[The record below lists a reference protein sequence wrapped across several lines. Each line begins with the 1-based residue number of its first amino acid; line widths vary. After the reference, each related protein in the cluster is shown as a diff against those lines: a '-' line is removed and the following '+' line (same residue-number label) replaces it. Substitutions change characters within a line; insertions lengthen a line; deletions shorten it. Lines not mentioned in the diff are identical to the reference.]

1 MPTLLLLRHAKSSWE
16 NDDLDDFDRPLN
28 PRGRRAAPAM
38 GKVLLEREL
47 VPDRVLC
54 SPAARTRE
62 TWALV
67 EDALETEVPAEYPDA
82 LYLADTSE
90 MVEEI
95 RSGGREARRLLV
107 VGHNP
112 GMERLALALAGDGPL
127 ELRARMAVKY
137 PTAALAVLGF
147 EGGWGAVAP
156 GRGRL
161 VHFIRPKDLPD
172 ADEKGL

>member
-16 NDDLDDFDRPLN
+16 DEDLDDFDRPLN

-38 GKVLLEREL
+38 GRVLLERGW

-67 EDALETEVPAEYPDA
+67 EEALGTEVPAEYPDV
-82 LYLADTSE
+82 LYLAEPGE

-95 RSGGREARRLLV
+95 RNAGREAERLLV

-112 GMERLALALAGDGPL
+112 GMERLALALAADGAP
-127 ELRARMAVKY
+127 ELRERMAAKY
-137 PTAALAVLGF
+137 PTAALAVLDF
-147 EGGWGAVAP
+147 EGGWDSVAAE
-156 GRGRL
+156 RVRL
-161 VHFIRPKDLPD
+161 VDFIRPKDLPD
-172 ADEKGL
+172 AEERGL

>member
-16 NDDLDDFDRPLN
+16 DDDLDDFDRPLN

-67 EDALETEVPAEYPDA
+67 EDALDREVRAEYPEA
-82 LYLADTSE
+82 LYLADPGE

-95 RSGGREARRLLV
+95 RSGGGEARRLLV

-112 GMERLALALAGDGPL
+112 GMERLALALAGHGPP
-127 ELRARMAVKY
+127 ELRARMAAKY
-137 PTAALAVLGF
+137 PTAALAVLDF
-147 EGGWGAVAP
+147 DGGWDSVAP
-156 GRGRL
+156 GRGGL
-161 VHFIRPKDLPD
+161 VDFIRPKDLPD
-172 ADEKGL
+172 ADERGL

>member
-16 NDDLDDFDRPLN
+16 DDALDDFDRPLN

-38 GKVLLEREL
+38 GGVLLERGW

-67 EDALETEVPAEYPDA
+67 EEALGTEVPAEYPDV
-82 LYLADTSE
+82 LYLAEPDE

-95 RSGGREARRLLV
+95 RNGGREAERLLV

-112 GMERLALALAGDGPL
+112 GMERLALALAGAGAP
-127 ELRARMAVKY
+127 EIRERMAAKY

-147 EGGWGAVAP
+147 EGGWDSVAAW
-156 GRGRL
+156 RGRL
-161 VHFIRPKDLPD
+161 VDFIRPKDLPD
-172 ADEKGL
+172 AEERGL

>member
-16 NDDLDDFDRPLN
+16 DDDLDDFDRPLN

-38 GKVLLEREL
+38 GKVLLERGL

-67 EDALETEVPAEYPDA
+67 EDALETEVPVEYPEA
-82 LYLADTSE
+82 LYLADASE
-90 MVEEI
+90 ILEEI
-95 RSGGREARRLLV
+95 RSGGREAGQLLV

-112 GMERLALALAGDGPL
+112 GVERLALTLAGGGAP
-127 ELRARMAVKY
+127 ELRARMANKY
-137 PTAALAVLGF
+137 PTAALAVLDF
-147 EGGWGAVAP
+147 EEGWDSVAA

-161 VHFIRPKDLPD
+161 VDFTRPKDLPD
-172 ADEKGL
+172 AEERGL